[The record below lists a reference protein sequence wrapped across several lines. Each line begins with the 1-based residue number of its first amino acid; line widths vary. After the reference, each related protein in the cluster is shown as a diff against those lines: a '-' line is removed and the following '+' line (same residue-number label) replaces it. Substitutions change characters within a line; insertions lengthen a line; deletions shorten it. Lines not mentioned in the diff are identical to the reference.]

1 MRYRLRYPVPHRRS
15 LDYAETWL
23 SGQSKGQWS
32 IRFGGFMMARDHG
45 GRRVQALSLTIL
57 FEQEEDRRRF
67 ALDYLGTLLPDSAD
81 DSLTLEKLG
90 EKLGVTEAD
99 STAKPPTPTQPSA
112 EPPAIDVPVRTSS
125 PLRREEPAIL
135 APANKKIID
144 FKA

>member
-23 SGQSKGQWS
+23 SGHSKGQWS
-32 IRFGGFMMARDHG
+32 IQFGGFMMARAHG
-45 GRRVQALSLTIL
+45 GGRVQALSLTIL

-81 DSLTLEKLG
+81 DSLTLERLG

-99 STAKPPTPTQPSA
+99 SSAKPPAQA

>member
-1 MRYRLRYPVPHRRS
+1 MRYRLRYPVPHRRA

-23 SGQSKGQWS
+23 SGHSKGQWS

-45 GRRVQALSLTIL
+45 GRQTQTLSLTIL

-67 ALDYLGTLLPDSAD
+67 ALDYLGTLLPDRAE
-81 DSLTLEKLG
+81 DSLTLERLG
-90 EKLGVTEAD
+90 EKLGVTETG
-99 STAKPPTPTQPSA
+99 SGTKPPAQT

-125 PLRREEPAIL
+125 PLRREEPVIL

-144 FKA
+144 LKA